1 MSIRARTRRQAFR
14 NRLGFAVPVAVLLA
28 AQPGQASPLSAPPL
42 SEARSVVLSP
52 PLCKADAFPL
62 VAFVD
67 ALRVELAG
75 RGLHCCTLANP
86 GDGTP
91 TAASLHVKVEIVP
104 CAADANRVQ
113 VSAYSPA
120 DSRTVERQV
129 SLADV
134 VQPARPRALAL
145 AVAELIR
152 SLGQGLPGESS
163 ETIAVRSQAS
173 VAPAPSRFEAA
184 RPIALSIHVEAEARG
199 LPTRQTMMW
208 GGRVRFTGHRQM
220 LHADLDL
227 GADYAR
233 AGSELG
239 DVFLLSASAGLGLGP
254 RFTIRNVIL
263 DLGPRAELG
272 WAWIRGEPAFPEVR
286 TGSGSDLISS
296 VGFRVSIEAPAQM
309 KIRPSLTLESGGVIR
324 GVKAEVN
331 GRSVA
336 GMTDYYLV
344 AALGIAVSL

>member
-1 MSIRARTRRQAFR
+1 MRARD
-14 NRLGFAVPVAVLLA
+14 RLGLAVPVAVLLA
-28 AQPGQASPLSAPPL
+28 AQGGQASPLSATPL

-62 VAFVD
+62 IAFVD

-75 RGLHCCTLANP
+75 RGLHCCTLADP
-86 GDGTP
+86 GDGMP
-91 TAASLHVKVEIVP
+91 TAASLHVKMEIVP
-104 CAADANRVQ
+104 CAADADRVQ

-152 SLGQGLPGESS
+152 SLGQGLREESP
-163 ETIAVRSQAS
+163 ETIAVPAQAS
-173 VAPAPSRFEAA
+173 AAPPPPLRSKAA
-184 RPIALSIHVEAEARG
+184 RPNTLSIHVEAEARG

-208 GGRVRFTGHRQM
+208 GGRVRFTGHGRM

-233 AGSELG
+233 AKSELG
-239 DVFLLSASAGLGLGP
+239 DVLLLSASAGFGLGP

-272 WAWIRGEPAFPEVR
+272 WAWIRGEPAFAEVR

-296 VGFRVSIEAPAQM
+296 IGFRVSIEAPAQV
-309 KIRPSLTLESGGVIR
+309 KLRPSLTLESGGVIR

-331 GRSVA
+331 GQPVA
-336 GMTDYYLV
+336 GITDYYLV

>member
-1 MSIRARTRRQAFR
+1 MSVRARTRRQAPR
-14 NRLGFAVPVAVLLA
+14 DCLGLAVPVVVLLA
-28 AQPGQASPLSAPPL
+28 AQVGQASPLSASPL

-52 PLCKADAFPL
+52 PVCKDDAFPL

-86 GDGTP
+86 GDGIP
-91 TAASLHVKVEIVP
+91 TAASLQVTVELVP
-104 CAADANRVQ
+104 CVADADRVQ
-113 VSAYSPA
+113 VSAHSPG
-120 DSRTVERQV
+120 DSRTVERQI

-152 SLGQGLPGESS
+152 SLGQGLGGESP
-163 ETIAVRSQAS
+163 ETIAVPAQAS
-173 VAPAPSRFEAA
+173 AAPPPSRPEAA
-184 RPIALSIHVEAEARG
+184 RPIALSIHVEAETRG
-199 LPTRQTMMW
+199 LPTRQTIMW
-208 GGRVRFTGHRQM
+208 GGRARFTGYRRM

-239 DVFLLSASAGLGLGP
+239 DVLLLSASAGLGLGP

-263 DLGPRAELG
+263 DLGPRAEIG
-272 WAWIRGEPAFPEVR
+272 WAWIRGEPAFAEVR

-296 VGFRVSIEAPAQM
+296 IGFRVSLEAPAQV

-331 GRSVA
+331 GQPVA
-336 GMTDYYLV
+336 GMTGYYLV

>member
-1 MSIRARTRRQAFR
+1 M
-14 NRLGFAVPVAVLLA
+14 PVVLLLA
-28 AQPGQASPLSAPPL
+28 AQGGQASPVSVPPS

-52 PLCKADAFPL
+52 PLCKQGVFPL
-62 VAFVD
+62 AAFVD

-75 RGLHCCTLANP
+75 RGLYCCTLANL
-86 GDGTP
+86 GDGIP
-91 TAASLHVKVEIVP
+91 TGASLHVKVEIVP
-104 CAADANRVQ
+104 CVADADRVQ

-129 SLADV
+129 FLADV
-134 VQPARPRALAL
+134 VRPARPRALAL

-152 SLGQGLPGESS
+152 SLGLGPRGESS
-163 ETIAVRSQAS
+163 EAIAVPAQAS
-173 VAPAPSRFEAA
+173 AAPPPSRLEAA
-184 RPIALSIHVEAEARG
+184 RLTALSIHVEAEARG
-199 LPTRQTMMW
+199 LPTRQTIMW
-208 GGRVRFTGHRQM
+208 GGRTRFTGHRRM
-220 LHADLDL
+220 FHADLDL

-233 AGSELG
+233 ARSGLG

-254 RFTIRNVIL
+254 RFAIRNVIL
-263 DLGPRAELG
+263 DIGPRAELG
-272 WAWIRGEPAFPEVR
+272 WAWIRGQPAFAEVR

-296 VGFRVSIEAPAQM
+296 IGFRVSIEAPAQA

-331 GRSVA
+331 GQPVA
-336 GMTDYYLV
+336 GMTDYYLL

>member
-1 MSIRARTRRQAFR
+1 M
-14 NRLGFAVPVAVLLA
+14 PVAVLLA
-28 AQPGQASPLSAPPL
+28 AQGGQASPLAATPL

-75 RGLHCCTLANP
+75 RGLYCCALANP
-86 GDGTP
+86 GDGMP
-91 TAASLHVKVEIVP
+91 TAASLHVRVEIVP

-152 SLGQGLPGESS
+152 SLGQGLRGESS
-163 ETIAVRSQAS
+163 ETSAVLSQAS
-173 VAPAPSRFEAA
+173 AAPPPSRMEAA
-184 RPIALSIHVEAEARG
+184 RPNALSIHVEAEARS
-199 LPTRQTMMW
+199 LPTRQTTMW
-208 GGRVRFTGHRQM
+208 GGRARFTGHRRM

-239 DVFLLSASAGLGLGP
+239 DVLLLSASAGFGLGP

-272 WAWIRGEPAFPEVR
+272 WAWIRGEPAFAEVR
-286 TGSGSDLISS
+286 SGSGSDWISS
-296 VGFRVSIEAPAQM
+296 IGFRVSIEAPAQV
-309 KIRPSLTLESGGVIR
+309 KIRPSLTLESGGIVR

-331 GRSVA
+331 GQPVA
-336 GMTDYYLV
+336 GMTGYYLV